1 MEKININTEGVEG
14 RRKHKHFNHCLTAFP
29 LRAITCQGIF
39 TTFYFFYLV
48 YDQRDKSVERQG
60 QRKEEEREN
69 MMKGH
74 FIFCFQLYGDVI
86 DTLTTPSRFKP
97 TAG

>member
-1 MEKININTEGVEG
+1 M
-14 RRKHKHFNHCLTAFP
+14 
-29 LRAITCQGIF
+29 
-39 TTFYFFYLV
+39 
-48 YDQRDKSVERQG
+48 ERQG